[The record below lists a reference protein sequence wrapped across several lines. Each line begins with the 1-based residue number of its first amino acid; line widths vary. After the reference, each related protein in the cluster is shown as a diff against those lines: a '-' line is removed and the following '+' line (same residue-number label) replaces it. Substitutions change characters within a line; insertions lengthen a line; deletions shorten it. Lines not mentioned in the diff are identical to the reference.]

1 VAVVVMLEEEK
12 KLFAVDNF
20 EIDLMMVV
28 VVVAENIE
36 LFVFVSINLNL
47 FVVDLNYLLRVNRYY

>member
-1 VAVVVMLEEEK
+1 MLEEEK

-28 VVVAENIE
+28 VVVVAENIE

-47 FVVDLNYLLRVNRYY
+47 FVDLNYLLRVNRYY

>member
-1 VAVVVMLEEEK
+1 VAAVEMLEEEK

-47 FVVDLNYLLRVNRYY
+47 FVDLNYLLRVNRYY